1 MEDFKMNKTDKVI
14 TNQNI
19 IMENREKVS
28 VTGVIDIHSFDDELV
43 LAQTDLGILTIKGDD
58 LKMNKLNLENN
69 ELIIEGKIIAV
80 AYSDINNNKKTGIMN
95 KLFK

>member
-1 MEDFKMNKTDKVI
+1 MEDKKLNKQI

-19 IMENREKVS
+19 IMENREKVTVS
-28 VTGVIDIHSFDDELV
+28 GVIDIHSFDDELV

-69 ELIIEGKIIAV
+69 ELIVEGKIMSV
-80 AYSDINNNKKTGIMN
+80 AYSDINQAKKSGFMN